1 MFPLKAN
8 FSELWSLLHG
18 SWCVY
23 SEGEG
28 LWGER
33 ERGEGERWVG
43 RAERVLGAGGGQRK
57 EHEI

>member
-8 FSELWSLLHG
+8 FSELCSLMHG

-23 SEGEG
+23 VREREGER
-28 LWGER
+28 GE
-33 ERGEGERWVG
+33 GEGERWVG
-43 RAERVLGAGGGQRK
+43 RAERVPGAGGGQGK